1 MRLNRVLRFALVCL
15 LAGAFLG
22 LIFGLAFGESKGSG
36 TLAVAVDNTESPQD
50 TPTTV
55 AADSSASQ
63 VMTPE
68 RARLIGANEMGLV
81 LVIVYN
87 KISADATDSSTRTPQ
102 QLHDDLAYLDSQGFY
117 PVNISDLQTGDI
129 DIPAGKSPVALTF
142 DGSSPGQY
150 RILDDGTL
158 DPTSAVGV
166 MQQLIS
172 GGYWHPKATF
182 FCLLDVVPSENELFG
197 QTERQKEKLR
207 NLVDWGYE
215 VGSNTMTDLDL
226 SGATETSIASE
237 LARSQ
242 VALGDLVG
250 SAYAVTSLALPDGK
264 FPRALALLA
273 SGVWQETADSQVP
286 YKYTAVVSLDKTP
299 CPSPFSTNFN
309 AMNIPRIAIAG
320 ENLAI
325 AIDELRRTEGLLYI
339 SDGDP
344 TTVSAPYTL
353 DSSLGLPR
361 ENLGRPVIRY

>member
-1 MRLNRVLRFALVCL
+1 MRLNRVLRFTFVCL

-22 LIFGLAFGESKGSG
+22 LIFGLAFGQSKGGG
-36 TLAVAVDNTESPQD
+36 TLAVAVNDTASPQD

-55 AADSSASQ
+55 ADHTSVNQ

-68 RARLIGANEMGLV
+68 RAKLIGANEMGLV

-102 QLHDDLAYLDSQGFY
+102 QLHDDLAFLGSQGFY

-129 DIPAGKSPVALTF
+129 DIPAGKSPVAVTF

-158 DPTSAVGV
+158 DPASAIGV
-166 MQQLIS
+166 MQELIT

-197 QTERQKEKLR
+197 QTERQQEKIR

-215 VGSNTMTDLDL
+215 VGSNTMTDLNL
-226 SGATETSIASE
+226 SGATEDSIRSE

-242 VALGDLVG
+242 AALGDLIG

-264 FPRALALLA
+264 YPRALALLG
-273 SGVWQETADSQVP
+273 SGVWQETADKQVP

-309 AMNIPRIAIAG
+309 AMNIPRTAIAG
-320 ENLAI
+320 ENLSI
-325 AIDELRRTEGLLYI
+325 AIDELKRTKGMLYI

-344 TTVSAPYTL
+344 TTVSAPYSL
-353 DSSLGLPR
+353 DSSLGRPR
-361 ENLGRPVIRY
+361 DNLGRPVVRY